1 MSQLK
6 YLEALPP
13 QTVTNIIL
21 IVLKGQKPCPAIPL
35 VHFKTAH
42 LCLSLSIFHLR
53 KGIISLLIHLYRG
66 NVDVSLTS
74 LNDFTMKMPRANIE
88 ILFTRSLKPKVKY
101 NQVIMFKILAGLMT
115 HEKYLHTI
123 YNDVKKN

>member
-1 MSQLK
+1 MNRIK

-42 LCLSLSIFHLR
+42 LCLSLSPYFISGKASFH
-53 KGIISLLIHLYRG
+53 Y
-66 NVDVSLTS
+66 
-74 LNDFTMKMPRANIE
+74 
-88 ILFTRSLKPKVKY
+88 
-101 NQVIMFKILAGLMT
+101 
-115 HEKYLHTI
+115 
-123 YNDVKKN
+123 